1 MTKPSLLAFHGSIAP
16 CPGIHAVAFLC
27 YEHNPTVSKPLRYSH
42 RCEQCSSPAGT
53 CRKPLLFSSFNK
65 LVCYVL
71 NFMLSS
77 CNYHLI
83 HIYYGF
89 FEDFQL

>member
-1 MTKPSLLAFHGSIAP
+1 MKKNLLLVSLW
-16 CPGIHAVAFLC
+16 GILSC
-27 YEHNPTVSKPLRYSH
+27 
-42 RCEQCSSPAGT
+42 
-53 CRKPLLFSSFNK
+53 
-65 LVCYVL
+65 
-71 NFMLSS
+71 FMLSS

>member
-1 MTKPSLLAFHGSIAP
+1 MKRDRI
-16 CPGIHAVAFLC
+16 
-27 YEHNPTVSKPLRYSH
+27 
-42 RCEQCSSPAGT
+42 
-53 CRKPLLFSSFNK
+53 KPLLFGSFNK